1 MRRCLQSRPPV
12 VVLATAGALTALS
25 LLLVRRSWRRLRW
38 AGLLAATA
46 LSTALCLVSL
56 GTQSLLREA
65 GLVPELT
72 RERATV
78 TVDAVVMTDPRVVTT
93 TGPTSTELVL
103 VRLDVRLVSG
113 RGEQSRVHTPV
124 LVFGDASWKQVRWHE
139 TVRTTGRLDAAEPGD
154 DVVAVLNPRGRPVR
168 LRDAGLAAAMA
179 ESVRGGLRHAVA
191 ALPPD
196 PRGLLPAL
204 VIGDT
209 SRTPASLT
217 EAMLATGMTH
227 LSAVSGSNVA
237 VVLAAGM
244 GLCRVVGIRRR
255 WRPVVAAVLLA
266 GFVVLA
272 RPEPSVLRAAVMG
285 VIGLM
290 GLSASRRRAGIPA
303 LAGAVVALLVID
315 PWLARSFGF
324 ALSTLATLG
333 LLLFASTWGTVVR
346 PLPARPAALARR
358 RHRHP
363 GGGAGDVRPV
373 VVLLQGSVSV
383 IGVVANLLA
392 APMVAPAT
400 VLGVTVALVAVV
412 AAPVAAA
419 LAWVAMLPTQGIAW
433 VARSCADVPMGSLPW
448 PDGPPGAFLLAALSM
463 LLLFCGP
470 WLVASCGTAL
480 VWSPALAAVSLAAA
494 WPAPDGRVAAGGM
507 APGRV

>member
-1 MRRCLQSRPPV
+1 M
-12 VVLATAGALTALS
+12 
-25 LLLVRRSWRRLRW
+25 
-38 AGLLAATA
+38 
-46 LSTALCLVSL
+46 
-56 GTQSLLREA
+56 
-65 GLVPELT
+65 
-72 RERATV
+72 
-78 TVDAVVMTDPRVVTT
+78 
-93 TGPTSTELVL
+93 
-103 VRLDVRLVSG
+103 
-113 RGEQSRVHTPV
+113 
-124 LVFGDASWKQVRWHE
+124 
-139 TVRTTGRLDAAEPGD
+139 
-154 DVVAVLNPRGRPVR
+154 
-168 LRDAGLAAAMA
+168 
-179 ESVRGGLRHAVA
+179 
-191 ALPPD
+191 
-196 PRGLLPAL
+196 LPAL

-237 VVLAAGM
+237 VVLAAGI

-315 PWLARSFGF
+315 PWLSRSFGF

-333 LLLFASTWGTVVR
+333 LLLFASTWGR
-346 PLPARPAALARR
+346 WFARFLPARLHWLGAAIAI
-358 RHRHP
+358 P
-363 GGGAGDVRPV
+363 VAAQAMCGPV

-463 LLLFCGP
+463 VLLFCGP
-470 WLVASCGTAL
+470 WLVACLRHRPGVVAGVRGGLARRGLAGSATVRGRRRDGAWSRVTSARATGWRSPPRRGTPSSSTPGPTRRRWTPACAGCG
-480 VWSPALAAVSLAAA
+480 
-494 WPAPDGRVAAGGM
+494 
-507 APGRV
+507 